1 MKPMTGGAPWKHIL
15 TFSLPILLGSLLQQL
30 YHTADTV
37 IVGNY
42 LGENALAAV
51 GTTGTFA
58 FFFLSAA
65 IGFSAG
71 NGVLVAQFFGAGN
84 EKMVRRNASTGI
96 ILLLVLG
103 VVLSILGIIFS
114 PLVYRRVMA
123 VPAEIIDDTI
133 LYFRFYCIGL
143 VFQFA
148 YNILAGILRAVGDS
162 AATLYF
168 LLIASVL
175 NIGLDL
181 LFVAYFH
188 WGVAG
193 AAHATNISQALSVA
207 AAGFYMVKKYPVFR
221 WKLRE
226 FVFDSRLSFETVKV
240 GLPITL
246 QLSIVAVGL
255 TFIQRAVNS
264 FGAVMTAS
272 FTVGQRIEMYLHLP
286 CNALQTALA
295 TFSGQNIG
303 AGRMDRVIPGARQGV
318 LISLIFTAVLSVT
331 VWLLSGWIIELFAL
345 SEEASIYCAAHL
357 RAIVL
362 INVILSTYV
371 PLFGVFQGAR
381 HCTAPA
387 FVALSALTIRVT
399 ATYVF
404 KDLPFFGKSIIW
416 WNGLFG
422 FCTGCLVTWCY
433 YLSKRWQKNA
443 SITDDPSALNR
454 N

>member
-1 MKPMTGGAPWKHIL
+1 MTRGAPWKHIL
-15 TFSLPILLGSLLQQL
+15 NFSLPILLGSLLQQL
-30 YHTADTV
+30 YHTADTL

-42 LGENALAAV
+42 LGEKVLAAV

-71 NGVLVAQFFGAGN
+71 NGVLVAQFFGAGD
-84 EKMVRRNASTGI
+84 ERMVRRNASTGI
-96 ILLLVLG
+96 ILLLILG
-103 VVLSILGIIFS
+103 LVLSAAGIIFA
-114 PLVYRRVMA
+114 PLVYRQIMA
-123 VPAEIIDDTI
+123 VPEEIIGNTI
-133 LYFRFYCIGL
+133 LYFRIYCIGL

-148 YNILAGILRAVGDS
+148 YNILSGILRAVGDS

-168 LLIASVL
+168 LLIASLL
-175 NIGLDL
+175 NIALDL
-181 LFVAYFH
+181 LFVAYFD

-193 AAHATNISQALSVA
+193 AAHATNISQAVSAA
-207 AAGFYMVKKYPVFR
+207 AAGLYMVKKYPVFR
-221 WKLRE
+221 WKIRD
-226 FVFDSRLSFETVKV
+226 FVWDWRMAFETVKV

-286 CNALQTALA
+286 CNALQAALA
-295 TFSGQNIG
+295 TYSGQNIG
-303 AGRMDRVIPGARQGV
+303 ANRMDRVIPGARQGV
-318 LISLIFTAVLSVT
+318 LISLIFTAVLSVV

-345 SEEASIYCAAHL
+345 SAEASAYCAAHL

-387 FVALSALTIRVT
+387 FVALSALTLRV
-399 ATYVF
+399 AVTYIF
-404 KDLPFFGKSIIW
+404 KDSSFFGKSIIW

-443 SITDDPSALNR
+443 SITDQKTEEKS
-454 N
+454 